1 MIFKRLISAGM
12 NRILIILHLFGV
24 QFGAADEIRWER
36 PVIIGAS
43 LSDGF
48 YLPEMGLP
56 FVSPKSKSLGLHHH
70 LEAALKVKH
79 GPVLNVGSNWFFL
92 AAEPKGIFQ
101 TNRAHQAQP
110 TVVFAID
117 FLFWY
122 LSTKPE
128 GRGRGFRDL
137 SRLDFFEK
145 GLAHLAT
152 FDCPVVVGNIPDAG
166 KSVGRVLTPS
176 QYPGQELVN
185 KANARLEE
193 WLKDHPNVVL
203 MDLHQ
208 FHGKASRNQEMK
220 VAGREIPAEQSR
232 DLFLQW
238 DLIHPTGTGAK
249 AVMAMAL
256 KALGVTEE
264 EARLGL

>member
-1 MIFKRLISAGM
+1 MK
-12 NRILIILHLFGV
+12 RILFIIHFFGG
-24 QFGAADEIRWER
+24 QIGWADEGLWDR

-48 YLPEMGLP
+48 YLPEMGIP
-56 FVSPKSKSLGLHHH
+56 FISPKSKSLGLHHH
-70 LEAALKVKH
+70 LEAALKVEH
-79 GPVLNVGSNWFFL
+79 GPILNMGSNWFFL
-92 AAEPKGIFQ
+92 AAEPKAAFQ
-101 TNRAHQAQP
+101 TKKAHEAGP

-128 GRGRGFRDL
+128 GRGRGFREL
-137 SRLDFFEK
+137 SRLEFFEK
-145 GLAHLAT
+145 GLAHLET

-166 KSVGRVLTPS
+166 QSVGRVLMPE
-176 QYPGQELVN
+176 QYPGRELIN
-185 KANARLEE
+185 KANARLNE

-208 FHGKASRNQEMK
+208 FHGKASRNESMK
-220 VAGREIPAEQSR
+220 VAGREIPAGQSR

-249 AVMAMAL
+249 AVVAMAL
-256 KALGVTEE
+256 LALGVSDE